1 MTSNDTLGPAPQIAE
16 LIAAVEKLH
25 RHVDTRVEQLMVVH
39 AKRMRCGRGC
49 IACCDDE
56 LSVFE
61 VEARLI
67 EHHHPSLLGRELPH
81 PTGACAFLSGDG
93 SCRIYASR
101 PYVCR
106 TQGLPL
112 RWIDAGPDGQDAEY
126 RDICELNEEEP
137 SAPPITELTTEECWT
152 IGPVEAELQAL
163 QRAHGGAEQSELRRV
178 ALRSLFLATNQ
189 GEK

>member
-1 MTSNDTLGPAPQIAE
+1 MSCPDNDTLGPSPLLVE
-16 LIAAVEKLH
+16 LITA
-25 RHVDTRVEQLMVVH
+25 VEQLHRQVDDRVAILTRFH
-39 AKRMRCGRGC
+39 EERMRCGRGC

-81 PTGACAFLSGDG
+81 PAGACAFLSNDG
-93 SCRIYASR
+93 GCRIYPSR

-126 RDICELNEEEP
+126 RDICGLNEEQP
-137 SAPPITELTTEECWT
+137 GAPAITELPAEQCWT
-152 IGPVEAELQAL
+152 IGPIEAELQAL
-163 QRAHGGAEQSELRRV
+163 QLRYGDGDGALRRV
-178 ALRSLFLATNQ
+178 ALRALFLDDDAR
-189 GEK
+189 